1 MQRHTCRSRID
12 LESCYPSILLTSA
25 SYYLPTKGYIL
36 ETSSQLN
43 QARTQDPQIGTEIT
57 QEILGACPHDC
68 PDTCSIVTTVKNGIA
83 IKVQGN
89 PHHPNT
95 HGVLCNKVSKYTER
109 SYHPDRVL
117 TPLKR
122 VGAKGQ
128 GLFEPV
134 SWDEALK
141 DVATRLQALVTKNP
155 WSILPYSY
163 GGTLGAVQGDSISE
177 RIFNYIGTSDL
188 DRTICASAG
197 AEGMTYTLGA
207 KLGTK
212 VEQFANSDL
221 IIIWGSNSITSNL
234 HFWRYAQEA
243 KRKGAKLICIDPRKT
258 ETADKCH
265 QHIAILPGTDAALA
279 LSIMHQLISNND
291 LDHDYI
297 QKYTLGFEM
306 LRQEAMAWPPE
317 KAASVCGISVQEIQQ
332 LAQEY
337 GACYRQNK
345 AAAIRLNY
353 GMQRTK
359 GGGNAVRA
367 VLSLPALIGAW
378 RHAAGGALLSS
389 SSVNIARSAA
399 LQRPDLATSH
409 RRVINMTTIGDDL
422 LRPASKEWGPAI
434 EAMIIFN
441 SNPASIAPESGKV
454 IQGLAREDLFT
465 VVLEHF
471 LTDTTDYADYVFPA
485 TTQLEHW
492 DIHKAYGHTDVV
504 LNQPAIAPVG
514 QAKSNTEFFRLLA
527 KEMGLCKGSLS
538 EVFLES
544 DESLCQTAFAG
555 GVDWSLLLQ
564 QGFVHSNT
572 SDTPFANGNFPTPS
586 GKCEFYS
593 ERLAKQGLA
602 ALPSYIANYEV
613 PGSDPRYPLA
623 MISPPA
629 RNFLNTT
636 FVNVESLLAIEG
648 EPYVEISQVDAEPR
662 GIQQGDVVR
671 LFNDRG
677 SYICRAH
684 LNHRARSGVV
694 NALGIWWRKISLA
707 GTNVNELTS
716 QKLTDLGR
724 APVFY
729 DCLVEIEK
737 LNDQALQNLGA
748 TSAKT

>member
-1 MQRHTCRSRID
+1 MEHSFHLD
-12 LESCYPSILLTSA
+12 KL
-25 SYYLPTKGYIL
+25 GYG
-36 ETSSQLN
+36 EQSSQ
-43 QARTQDPQIGTEIT
+43 QV
-57 QEILGACPHDC
+57 LGACPHDC
-68 PDTCSIVTTVKNGIA
+68 PDTCSIITTVNNGLA
-83 IKVQGN
+83 VKVQGN

-95 HGVLCNKVSKYTER
+95 DGVLCNKVAKYTER
-109 SYHPDRVL
+109 TYHKDRVL

-122 VGAKGQ
+122 VGAKGE
-128 GLFEPV
+128 GLFEAV
-134 SWDEALK
+134 SWEEALK
-141 DVATRLQALVTKNP
+141 DVATRLNALVATNP
-155 WSILPYSY
+155 LAILPYSY

-177 RIFNYIGTSDL
+177 RIFNYLGTSDL

-279 LSIMHQLISNND
+279 LAIMHQLISNND

-297 QKYTLGFEM
+297 QNYTLGFEM
-306 LRQEAMAWPPE
+306 LRQEAMAWSPE
-317 KAASVCGISVQEIQQ
+317 KAALVCGITAQEIID

-337 GACYRQNK
+337 GACFRNNK

-389 SSVNIARSAA
+389 SSANVARSAA
-399 LQRPDLATSH
+399 LQRPDLAKVR

-422 LRPASKEWGPAI
+422 LRESSEQWGPAI

-441 SNPASIAPESGKV
+441 SNPAAIAPESGKV
-454 IQGLAREDLFT
+454 VQGLARENLFT

-492 DIHKAYGHTDVV
+492 DIHKAYGHTDVL
-504 LNQPAIAPVG
+504 LNKPAIAPLG

-527 KEMGLCKGSLS
+527 REMGLCQA
-538 EVFLES
+538 EMTAVFTES
-544 DESLCQTAFAG
+544 DESLCKTAFDG
-555 GVDWSLLLQ
+555 LIDWKVINT
-564 QGFVHSNT
+564 QGFVHSSSN
-572 SDTPFANGNFPTPS
+572 DAPFAKGQFPTPS

-593 ERLAKQGLA
+593 ERLAKQGLPA
-602 ALPSYIANYEV
+602 IPTYIANYEV
-613 PGSDPRYPLA
+613 PGSDQRYPLA

-648 EPYVEISQVDAEPR
+648 EPYVEISQLDADKR
-662 GIQQGDVVR
+662 GITQGDAVR

-677 SYICRAH
+677 SYVCRAH
-684 LNHRARSGVV
+684 LNHRARAGVV

-716 QKLTDLGR
+716 QKLTDMGR

-737 LNDQALQNLGA
+737 LSDAQFEALGQ
-748 TSAKT
+748 